1 MSPNETPPKKVAIS
15 LTPGSKVRVHSAG
28 SRDEPMVTDGLFR
41 GLVSVGGD
49 NSIALEMDSTDK
61 EDKGKVRLVPL
72 NAVMAIDILV
82 AAKAEEEKRPDPSNA
97 AAGYFR

>member
-1 MSPNETPPKKVAIS
+1 MSPNEPPAKKTAIS

-28 SRDEPMVTDGLFR
+28 SRDQPMVTDGLFR

-49 NSIALEMDSTDK
+49 NSIALEMESGDK
-61 EDKGKVRLVPL
+61 DDKGKVRLVPL

-82 AAKAEEEKRPDPSNA
+82 AAKAEEEKRPDSSNA